1 MEEKNE
7 TEKMENQQ
15 ILASNQ
21 NYGHNEKILKACKRL
36 HDYSYFMKEVNLGL
50 DRGMALDE
58 AIVSAMDD
66 CIEKNV
72 LADILIKCKSEV
84 FYMLLTE
91 YDEKKHLKA
100 VREEGREEGYAS
112 GRADGYA
119 ELIRVM
125 YQNGL
130 DIETIAKSTNI
141 PLEKIHEIIRKP

>member
-1 MEEKNE
+1 
-7 TEKMENQQ
+7 
-15 ILASNQ
+15 
-21 NYGHNEKILKACKRL
+21 
-36 HDYSYFMKEVNLGL
+36 MKEVNLGL

-91 YDEKKHLKA
+91 YDERKHLKA